1 MPKKIQFYR
10 KTWVL
15 KQHGGGF
22 AGIYNTTAV
31 EIEPIPFDVLSISRD
46 EKTQS
51 STIHVWSQ
59 NAMDGYNTYLI
70 NVPNGVYKEI
80 NEEKDNENTN

>member
-1 MPKKIQFYR
+1 MTKRIQFHKR
-10 KTWVL
+10 TWVL

-22 AGIYNTTAV
+22 AGIYDIKAV
-31 EIEPIPFDVLSISRD
+31 EIEPVPFDVLSISKD

-51 STIHVWSQ
+51 SIIHIWSQ

-70 NVPNGVYKEI
+70 NVPNGVYKQI
-80 NEEKDNENTN
+80 NDEDHGE